1 MPKRIGRAEFEV
13 SDLEVRALLKGVM
26 ANCPKSR
33 EQIAEEL
40 TVRLRRKTPITKDM
54 LDDQV
59 GCSEGKARAKFP
71 AAWVAA
77 FCEITGN
84 DELQRLLLSPRQN
97 ALLALGECEL
107 AAQLSKEK
115 LVDGARG
122 ASGKSSR

>member
-1 MPKRIGRAEFEV
+1 MAKKIGRAEFEAR
-13 SDLEVRALLKGVM
+13 DLEVRALLKKVM
-26 ANCPKSR
+26 AGCRKSR

-40 TVRLRRKTPITKDM
+40 TARLRRKIAITKDM
-54 LDDQV
+54 LDDMV

-77 FCEITGN
+77 FCEITAN

-115 LVDGARG
+115 LVGGARE
-122 ASGKSSR
+122 ADGKSLR

>member
-1 MPKRIGRAEFEV
+1 MPKRIGRAEFEAR
-13 SDLEVRALLKGVM
+13 DLEVRALLKKVM

-33 EQIAEEL
+33 EQIAEEM

-59 GCSEGKARAKFP
+59 GRSEGKARAKFP

-77 FCEITGN
+77 FCEVTAN
-84 DELQRLLLSPRQN
+84 DELQRLLLSPRQK

-115 LVDGARG
+115 LVSGAREADG
-122 ASGKSSR
+122 ETLR